1 MYGIILYNSFGI
13 GNDFKN
19 GIAEYALANVFM
31 IPKKNAA
38 IKNFCYFSTVQ
49 KINTAIARKPYPAT
63 LALKFVEVGITK
75 INPPIPAST
84 PEMITPA

>member
-38 IKNFCYFSTVQ
+38 IKIWISNLRHQTRRI
-49 KINTAIARKPYPAT
+49 KNPAN
-63 LALKFVEVGITK
+63 ADGDEGKQNI
-75 INPPIPAST
+75 S
-84 PEMITPA
+84 

>member
-38 IKNFCYFSTVQ
+38 IKILLLLHCP